1 MLSMNGDYLK
11 SVKRKMRQWIKM
23 TGKLILC
30 PLVYPQLVIGTLSL
44 MVSMRKTIK
53 VVVLLAIQMARIV
66 QLQCKGWRDDSGALP
81 LNLRKIL
88 SKPSWLPGRM
98 QITKLID
105 KLKRKEANI
114 DDWQKSKITLA
125 RNEMTKTEMKLEK
138 KRAEAVQK
146 MQKAIKQ
153 AQKKADN
160 KKIKEQAA
168 TANQI
173 AGVERAL
180 VKMSRTGKLPWS
192 LAFL

>member
-1 MLSMNGDYLK
+1 
-11 SVKRKMRQWIKM
+11 
-23 TGKLILC
+23 
-30 PLVYPQLVIGTLSL
+30 
-44 MVSMRKTIK
+44 
-53 VVVLLAIQMARIV
+53 
-66 QLQCKGWRDDSGALP
+66 
-81 LNLRKIL
+81 
-88 SKPSWLPGRM
+88 
-98 QITKLID
+98 
-105 KLKRKEANI
+105 
-114 DDWQKSKITLA
+114 
-125 RNEMTKTEMKLEK
+125 MKLEK